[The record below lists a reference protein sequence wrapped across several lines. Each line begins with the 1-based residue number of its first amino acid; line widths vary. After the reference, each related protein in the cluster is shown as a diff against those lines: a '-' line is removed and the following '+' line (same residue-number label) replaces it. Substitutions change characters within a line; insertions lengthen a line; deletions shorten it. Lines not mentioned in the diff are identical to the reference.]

1 MTIMFTFLV
10 VLAVDQ
16 FTKYLVVNHFL
27 VGESVPILEN
37 IIHFT
42 YVRNQGAAF
51 GIMQGQQFIFIIAT
65 VAILVAIV
73 IFYKELPLHNFMN
86 RFALGLVLG
95 GAIGNLIDRVRLG
108 YVIDFIDFR
117 IWPVFNIAD
126 SSVII
131 AVTIFSYWLL
141 VIDNN

>member
-1 MTIMFTFLV
+1 MMIIFTFLV

-16 FTKYLVVNHFL
+16 FTKYLVVKHFL
-27 VGESVPILEN
+27 VGESFPVLEN
-37 IIHFT
+37 IMHFT

-51 GIMQGQQFIFIIAT
+51 GMMKGQQLFFIIVT
-65 VAILVAIV
+65 VVILLAIV

-86 RFALGLVLG
+86 RFALGLILG
-95 GAIGNLIDRVRLG
+95 GSIGNLIDRVRLG

-126 SSVII
+126 SSVVI
-131 AVTIFSYWLL
+131 AVIIFSYWLL